1 MVMLVKLDKFRI
13 NTINLRTKLI
23 STADYIG
30 SIKEAVVTESYIT
43 PKKEEGTVTVHTL
56 PYLMGFKNLNVLNY
70 PARNL
75 YSLEFNEERIIE
87 TLMKNAQNDVSK
99 IADNVET
106 FKHKLRMRM
115 PFRVTFG
122 REFEKEKEHIII
134 TEIVDNEQN
143 DVSKIY
149 FELNLQTLPEK
160 AGYWLDTGQ
169 FTLNIRN

>member
-1 MVMLVKLDKFRI
+1 
-13 NTINLRTKLI
+13 
-23 STADYIG
+23 
-30 SIKEAVVTESYIT
+30 
-43 PKKEEGTVTVHTL
+43 
-56 PYLMGFKNLNVLNY
+56 MGFKNLNVLNY